1 MTKGDYQKVAQE
13 KAAQIFMLKTII
25 TVLIMMVVGQIS
37 SSKSQAQ
44 TDRDKRGQAYFERA
58 AAILCGP
65 GVHVRFSTDRAYVY
79 VSGEYL
85 ENRNLNEVAHSLALD
100 GLNAF
105 PKSRSFYVEVQ
116 DSKAR
121 GSAEVRR

>member
-1 MTKGDYQKVAQE
+1 MMAVG
-13 KAAQIFMLKTII
+13 
-25 TVLIMMVVGQIS
+25 IMS
-37 SSKSQAQ
+37 ASKSQAQ
-44 TDRDKRGQAYFERA
+44 TAADKAGQAYFERA

-79 VSGEYL
+79 VSGEHL
-85 ENRNLNEVAHSLALD
+85 ENRNLNEVALELAHD
-100 GLNAF
+100 GLNDF

>member
-1 MTKGDYQKVAQE
+1 MTKGDYERAT
-13 KAAQIFMLKTII
+13 QIFIVKTII
-25 TVLIMMVVGQIS
+25 TVLIMMAIGLMS
-37 SSKSQAQ
+37 ASKSQGQA
-44 TDRDKRGQAYFERA
+44 DRDTKGQAYFERA
-58 AAILCGP
+58 AATLCGHSSARE
-65 GVHVRFSTDRAYVY
+65 VSTDRAYVY
-79 VSGEYL
+79 VGEYL
-85 ENRNLNEVAHSLALD
+85 ENRNLNELAHNLALD